1 MICNR
6 LIILAAGRATRMK
19 ASADAPGLPEAW
31 KSDATERPKPLMR
44 IGPAGEP
51 FLEFLLRRAERAGFT
66 EATLVISPEDE
77 FTEEWVRGWNETP
90 VGPRMRI
97 GIAVQWEPRGTGDA
111 VREALLQDP
120 VNPGEAAATC
130 NGDNL
135 PTVAA
140 LRTLRAAPFTPCLLA
155 FDREALGLPAERV
168 AGFSVAHLA
177 ADGRLRGL
185 VEKPDAAEV
194 EEARDAAGVVRV
206 SMNLFRFEP
215 AALLQE
221 LTALAPHPERG
232 EVELPSAFDRFFEV
246 RALLES
252 WPVLDLTSL
261 ADAPA
266 VAEACALERSHP
278 EVEVCAST
286 PMDVEAAMRGRADR
300 VELCAHWECG
310 GLTPPSAD
318 IRRAAAT
325 GLPVH
330 ALIRPRAGHFAYSPE
345 EWAWIE
351 DQIQDAFQAG
361 ATRAVIGGLTPEG
374 RLNFPAL
381 EHLVARFGGHR
392 LVLHRALDASVD
404 WSADAE
410 RLRYLGIRR
419 ILSSGGA
426 ARAVD
431 GWANVATLVRAGF
444 DVTVGSGVSPENAA
458 TWTGLRVAAVHASCR
473 APEAHETRH
482 FDGTTHPVERWM
494 VKALVRAVSK

>member
-1 MICNR
+1 MNCNR

-19 ASADAPGLPEAW
+19 ASADMPGLPDAW
-31 KSDATERPKPLMR
+31 KADAAVRPKPLVR
-44 IGPAGEP
+44 IGPNGEP
-51 FLEFLLRRAERAGFT
+51 FLEFLLLRAERAGFT

-77 FTEEWVRGWNETP
+77 HTEAWARNWNETP

-97 GIAVQWEPRGTGDA
+97 GIAVQWEPRGTADA

-140 LRTLRAAPFTPCLLA
+140 LRTLRAAAFTPCFLA
-155 FDREALGLPAERV
+155 FDRDALGLPPDRV
-168 AGFSVAHLA
+168 AGFSVAHLTPE
-177 ADGRLRGL
+177 GRLRGL
-185 VEKPDAAEV
+185 VEKPDAEAV
-194 EEARDAAGVVRV
+194 EAARDADGVVRV

-215 AALLQE
+215 AALLME
-221 LTALAPHPERG
+221 LAHLEPHPERG
-232 EVELPSAFDRFFEV
+232 EWELPSAFDRFFEV
-246 RALLES
+246 RALAEAS
-252 WPVLDLTSL
+252 PVLDLTSL
-261 ADAPA
+261 ADAEA
-266 VAEACALERSHP
+266 VAGALAQERARP

-286 PMDVEAAMRGRADR
+286 PSDVAEAAQGRADR

-318 IRRAAAT
+318 IRRAAAL

-351 DQIQDAFQAG
+351 DQIRDAFQAG
-361 ATRAVIGGLTPEG
+361 AARAVIGGLTAEG
-374 RLNFPAL
+374 RLDFAAL
-381 EHLVARFGGHR
+381 ERLVARFGGHR

-404 WSADAE
+404 WAADAE
-410 RLRYLGIRR
+410 RLRYVGIRR

-431 GWANVATLVRAGF
+431 GWSNVATLVRAGF
-444 DVTVGSGVSPENAA
+444 DVTVGSGVTPDNAA

-473 APEAHETRH
+473 APEPHETRH